1 MPEGRKIQVFFRTE
15 TDKYVAPVKRYEHRI
30 AVYPDARNEVLLEWH
45 RSQPEPQDLEEVARL
60 SKLLSENWRKE
71 SEKLQSEF
79 RFLAAINACR
89 ESLRFEPDSKTKEK
103 LERLLK
109 IQSGI
114 DTDLQD
120 GLWLERNRRYE
131 QAIEAFQR
139 VLAAKPDHV
148 MALGKLGTNYAV
160 VGKKQLAV
168 ESLKAAA
175 ASDPGDPYAPGMLG
189 WLAYLDGRFEVA
201 LEHFREADAVEP
213 YSAKIHFQMGLA
225 LEKLGRRD
233 EAIKQYTRAV
243 EIDPNDRN
251 AIREKQRLL
260 GIGSLKPTGR

>member
-15 TDKYVAPVKRYEHRI
+15 TDKYVAPVKRYQHRI

-45 RSQPEPQDLEEVARL
+45 RSQSDPQSVEEVARL
-60 SKLLSENWRKE
+60 SKLLGENWRKE
-71 SEKLQSEF
+71 SEKLQGET
-79 RFLAAINACR
+79 RYLAAINACR
-89 ESLRFEPDSKTKEK
+89 ESLRFEPDTKTKTQ
-103 LERLLK
+103 LEQLLK
-109 IQSGI
+109 IQSAI

-168 ESLKAAA
+168 ESLNAAA
-175 ASDPGDPYAPGMLG
+175 ESDPDDPYAPGMLG
-189 WLAYLDGRFEVA
+189 WLAYLDGRFDEA
-201 LEHFREADAVEP
+201 LKYFQQADAVEP
-213 YSAKIHFQMGLA
+213 YSAKIHYQMGLA
-225 LEKLGRRD
+225 LAKLGRNE
-233 EAIKQYTRAV
+233 EAVKQFTKAA
-243 EIDPNDRN
+243 EIDPNDVN
-251 AIREKQRLL
+251 SIREKQRLL
-260 GIGSLKPTGR
+260 GTGTLKMPK